1 MKNTEITNDQS
12 SSGSQ
17 FPMKKRKYEVFKY
30 LPISKREKILKEK
43 IPKEKIP
50 KDSLGY
56 NDLL

>member
-43 IPKEKIP
+43 IPK
-50 KDSLGY
+50 DSLGY